1 MQPGVVPDHGR
12 NPRRASQAS
21 ATIRQRQI
29 FFLGREAEGVTKI
42 GAQDPS
48 TRRARARALLQLKL
62 RDGWEAMGD
71 AGQGRFAGA
80 VLLPGMQH

>member
-1 MQPGVVPDHGR
+1 
-12 NPRRASQAS
+12 
-21 ATIRQRQI
+21 
-29 FFLGREAEGVTKI
+29 VTKI
-42 GAQDPS
+42 GAQDPP